1 MTDPEYIYYGTVTE
15 TGEIKLPGKKMRR
28 ELAAGLSGKRI
39 RVVVSQ
45 ERKRRSLDQN
55 NYYWGC
61 IVPAFLSAFREWSPD
76 TGWNAEMIHEV
87 LKARFLPLIREW
99 GQTIVPETGEVIDEP
114 LTTQKLTTSEFS
126 HYKELIQQWGA
137 EMGIIIADPGEQ
149 IEIFADEQ
157 HTL

>member
-1 MTDPEYIYYGTVTE
+1 MTDPEYIYFGSVTD
-15 TGEIKLPGKKMRR
+15 TGEIKLPGQKMRR
-28 ELAAGLSGKRI
+28 ELAMLAGRGI
-39 RVVVSQ
+39 EVVVRPK
-45 ERKRRSLDQN
+45 RKRRSLDQN

-61 IVPAFLSAFREWSPD
+61 IVPAFLAAFREWSPD

-99 GQTIVPETGEVIDEP
+99 GQTVVPDTGEVIDEP
-114 LTTQKLTTSEFS
+114 LTTRKLTTSEFS

-157 HTL
+157 HTV